1 MTTPQTIQQD
11 RGMGTPS
18 SILTVLSI
26 GSACALAVGL
36 CDVLLG
42 ILSSQPEAFR
52 SISSILP
59 PLAVTTAVSLIFYV
73 LIWLPVGAIGG
84 RRGWRRIPLALSVAA
99 FFMVTFVTAAVSDLI
114 YLPPEVVAAWVSTK
128 LVVSLAL
135 GVLGAVACYRLI
147 PAAMDV
153 KRLLCATRV
162 VGLMVLVMLSLL
174 TAYVWLRSYRTQTA
188 MGGNMFFVGFAFSV
202 VACVW
207 LAMRFGQ
214 KIRPASFLAVAAV
227 PLVLAPLVLWQ
238 PPNRAGASP
247 SGATDTRR
255 DIRRVIL
262 LSIDTLRA
270 DMLSCY
276 NPDGVPTPNLDR
288 IARDAVVFDRAV
300 APSSWTLPSFASIM
314 TALAPP
320 VHRATKLSPHMP
332 AILPTLAEHLK
343 KAGYVTGAVGLNR
356 YLLPESNLSKGF
368 DEYQFY
374 PVPSLGSTL
383 AGRILTHLAPDRYR
397 RIPSSPDLTR
407 LACKWVAGHAHED
420 FFFWLHYLDPHS
432 YYTPPAERLPD
443 GEPPPRIGNAFT
455 GTKDARGGYLIPSM
469 EERDWIRQL
478 YEAEVRHVDDCVG
491 RFLAVLDELGLYQ
504 DAMIVVLSDHG
515 EEFWEHGGVDHGH
528 TLYEELIHVPML
540 IKLPRGRINATRVE
554 ERICTG
560 SVMPTI
566 LDLCTI
572 EYEPEHLSY
581 HSLLPLLI
589 GRPEHYRRA
598 PILCAGNLFFDDQQ
612 AVISDGMK
620 YIRSNITGHEQ
631 LYDLRRDP
639 MEQTSIAASA
649 SGELDRIRAVARQ
662 LDDSVRSLREHFK
675 LAGTEDTDSTMS
687 REMLRDLRSLGYV
700 R

>member
-1 MTTPQTIQQD
+1 MAAP
-11 RGMGTPS
+11 RGTHDES
-18 SILTVLSI
+18 SNATASPVLKILSI

-52 SISSILP
+52 RFPAILP
-59 PLAVTTAVSLIFYV
+59 PLAVTTATGLLLYV
-73 LIWLPVGAIGG
+73 LIWLPVGAIGR
-84 RRGWRRIPLALSVAA
+84 RRGWRPIPLALSVAV
-99 FFMVTFVTAAVSDLI
+99 FCVVTFVTAAVSDLI

-128 LVVSLAL
+128 LAMSLAI
-135 GVLGAVACYRLI
+135 GMFAAAASYRLI
-147 PAAMDV
+147 PAAMAPD
-153 KRLLCATRV
+153 RLLRTTRV
-162 VGLMVLVMLSLL
+162 AGLMVLLLLSLL
-174 TAYVWLRSYRTQTA
+174 TAYVWLRFYRTQTA
-188 MGGNMFFVGFAFSV
+188 MGGNLLFVGFAFSV

-207 LAMRFGQ
+207 LTMRFGQ
-214 KIRPASFLAVAAV
+214 KIRSASFLAVAAV
-227 PLVLAPLVLWQ
+227 PLVLAPLVIWN

-288 IARDAVVFDRAV
+288 IARDAMVFNRAV
-300 APSSWTLPSFASIM
+300 APSSWTLPSFVSIM
-314 TALAPP
+314 TGLAPP
-320 VHRATKLSPHMP
+320 VHRATKQSPLMP
-332 AILPTLAEHLK
+332 AILPTLAERLK
-343 KAGYVTGAVGLNR
+343 DVGYVTGAVGLNHF
-356 YLLPESNLSKGF
+356 LLPASNVSKGF

-383 AGRILTHLAPDRYR
+383 AGRILTRLAPDRYR

-407 LACKWVAGHAHED
+407 LACEWVAGHAHED

-432 YYTPPAERLPD
+432 PYTPPAERLPD
-443 GEPPPRIGNAFT
+443 GEAPPRIGHAFT

-469 EERDWIRQL
+469 EERDWIRRL

-491 RFLAVLDELGLYQ
+491 RFLATLDELGLYQ

-528 TLYEELIHVPML
+528 ALYEELIHVPMM
-540 IKLPRGRINATRVE
+540 IKLPRGHTNSTRVD

-566 LDLCTI
+566 LDLCNI
-572 EYEPEHLSY
+572 EYEPEYLSY
-581 HSLLPLLI
+581 HSLLPLLT
-589 GRPEHYRRA
+589 GRPEHYRRG
-598 PILCAGNLFFDDQQ
+598 PILCAGNLFFHDQQ
-612 AVISDGMK
+612 AVIFDGMK

-631 LYDLRRDP
+631 LFDLRRDP
-639 MEQTSIAASA
+639 MEQTSIAASVP
-649 SGELDRIRAVARQ
+649 GDLDRMRAMARQ
-662 LDDSVRSLREHFK
+662 LDDSARYLREHYE
-675 LAGTEDTDSTMS
+675 LAGTENAVSAMS
-687 REMLRDLRSLGYV
+687 REMLRDLRSLGYL